1 MLWLNFIL
9 CLNFIFLYFKLIAI
23 NYHNQKQRKIKSKP
37 RIELNY
43 NTQRIGAV
51 YIVGCQ
57 VNVPSLQISVITET
71 RHTFKKAVPGIRQV
85 GRAVEALWVTELKR
99 QGTTYGNCHFS
110 GKGQGQCLGKVK
122 NKCKRVGL
130 KVIKNVHTRLQFL
143 PFTVIA
149 MSSMLLLCD
158 LTFDAWCRNITSCS
172 KLRLLAG
179 GLGVDSPEENL
190 VPASTSKK
198 QFSLNY
204 MKIHVHVLITQMY
217 WYYSTPFCIRQILVC
232 VNS

>member
-1 MLWLNFIL
+1 M
-9 CLNFIFLYFKLIAI
+9 
-23 NYHNQKQRKIKSKP
+23 
-37 RIELNY
+37 
-43 NTQRIGAV
+43 
-51 YIVGCQ
+51 
-57 VNVPSLQISVITET
+57 PSLQISVITET

-99 QGTTYGNCHFS
+99 QGTTYGNCHCS
-110 GKGQGQCLGKVK
+110 GKGQGQGQGLEKVK

-130 KVIKNVHTRLQFL
+130 KVIKNVHTRLLFL

-179 GLGVDSPEENL
+179 GLGVDSPAENL
-190 VPASTSKK
+190 VPASISKK
-198 QFSLNY
+198 KFSLNC

-232 VNS
+232 VNGQI

>member
-1 MLWLNFIL
+1 M
-9 CLNFIFLYFKLIAI
+9 
-23 NYHNQKQRKIKSKP
+23 
-37 RIELNY
+37 
-43 NTQRIGAV
+43 
-51 YIVGCQ
+51 
-57 VNVPSLQISVITET
+57 
-71 RHTFKKAVPGIRQV
+71 
-85 GRAVEALWVTELKR
+85 EALWVTELKR

-179 GLGVDSPEENL
+179 SLGVDSPEENL
-190 VPASTSKK
+190 VPASISKNEI
-198 QFSLNY
+198 FTELL
-204 MKIHVHVLITQMY
+204 KIHVHVLITQMY
-217 WYYSTPFCIRQILVC
+217 WSYSTPFCIRQILVC
-232 VNS
+232 VNGQI